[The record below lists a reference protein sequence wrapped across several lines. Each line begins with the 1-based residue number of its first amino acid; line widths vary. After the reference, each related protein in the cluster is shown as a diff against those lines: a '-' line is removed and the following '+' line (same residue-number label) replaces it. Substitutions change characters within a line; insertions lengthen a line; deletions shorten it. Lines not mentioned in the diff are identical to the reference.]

1 MVIMA
6 PQLNSDKKRFIY
18 TLHVLT
24 LMISS
29 IKVFHLFPC
38 FSIFGLSRNVC
49 KASSSLSIRSWPI
62 PHLTK
67 PDEPLLLK
75 FTHPGTA
82 RRDTHE
88 SQGWACKKV

>member
-18 TLHVLT
+18 VLHVLT

-29 IKVFHLFPC
+29 IKVFRLFPC
-38 FSIFGLSRNVC
+38 FSIFGLSCNVC
-49 KASSSLSIRSWPI
+49 KASSSLSEPI
-62 PHLTK
+62 PHHTK

-75 FTHPGTA
+75 FTHPGTS
-82 RRDTHE
+82 RRETHE